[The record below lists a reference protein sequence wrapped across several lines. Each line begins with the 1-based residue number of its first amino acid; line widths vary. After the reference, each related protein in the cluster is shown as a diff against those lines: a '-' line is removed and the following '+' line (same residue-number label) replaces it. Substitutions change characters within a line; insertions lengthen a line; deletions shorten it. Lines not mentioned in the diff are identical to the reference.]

1 MKVKDAY
8 MYGLGALVVIG
19 FFALLIMV
27 FVFEIPSPNR
37 EVGLMTIGALI
48 GQFNSIITY
57 FFGSSK
63 GSSDKTDLLTRK

>member
-1 MKVKDAY
+1 MKGKDVY

-27 FVFEIPSPNR
+27 FVYEIPSPNR
-37 EVGLMTIGALI
+37 EVGLMAIGALI

>member
-1 MKVKDAY
+1 MKIKDAY

-27 FVFEIPSPNR
+27 FVYELPSLNR
-37 EVGLMTIGALI
+37 EVGLMAIGALI